1 MLPPLPRALARTLCP
16 WLGAL
21 LLGGPA
27 LGAAPEAALPLSFD
41 EVERL
46 AIDAQPQLLAQ
57 AALARAQ
64 DERAIAA
71 GQLPDPQLTAAVQ
84 DLPINTDA
92 AWSLRRD
99 DFTMLRLGLMQ
110 EFPRAAKRSLRSEQ
124 ERLRADA
131 ARDQLDELTRRLRR
145 EAALAALHL
154 YEQER
159 GSALV
164 EALLAEAERS
174 REAQEIGYRS
184 GRSEQSELLAATVT
198 RGLLRDQAAE
208 AEQMVSHARRALAR
222 WIGPAAERPMA
233 ELPAWPQPP
242 PLDEVLAALPAHP
255 ALRMAG
261 RERAVAEN
269 QLAQARKATLP
280 DWRLELGYG
289 YREAFAELVTLQVG
303 IDLPLF
309 TGQRQDRDTAAAHA
323 EVESADARR
332 EDALRAL
339 GTEATL
345 AHHDWER
352 VRTRREAFDD
362 AVLKPAQASVQSAL
376 AAYGAGRGT
385 LATLLDARRMLL
397 DAQRQALKLDVEA
410 ARLRIG
416 LQYFL
421 PDSP

>member
-1 MLPPLPRALARTLCP
+1 MLLPLPRALARTLCP

-21 LLGGPA
+21 LLGGPN
-27 LGAAPEAALPLSFD
+27 LAAATDAPLAFD

-46 AIDAQPQLLAQ
+46 AVDAQPQLIAQ

-71 GQLPDPQLTAAVQ
+71 GELPDPQLTAAVQ

-92 AWSLRRD
+92 AYSLRRD

-110 EFPRAAKRSLRSEQ
+110 EFPRAAKRSLRSAQ

-131 ARDQLDELTRRLRR
+131 ARDQLDELTRRIRR

-159 GSALV
+159 GSTLV
-164 EALLAEAERS
+164 TAMLAEAERS
-174 REAQEIGYRS
+174 REALEIGYRA
-184 GRSEQSELLAATVT
+184 GRNESSELLAATVA
-198 RGLLRDQAAE
+198 RGLLRDRAAE
-208 AEQMVSHARRALAR
+208 SEQMVSHARRALAR
-222 WIGPAAERPMA
+222 WIGPPAERPMA

-242 PLDEVLAALPAHP
+242 PLDAVLAALPAHP
-255 ALRMAG
+255 ALRLAS
-261 RERAVAEN
+261 RERAVADN

-303 IDLPLF
+303 VDLPLF
-309 TGQRQDRDTAAAHA
+309 AGRRQHRDTAAAHA
-323 EVESADARR
+323 ELDSADARR

-339 GTEATL
+339 SAEATL

-352 VRTRREAFDD
+352 VRRRRVAFDD
-362 AVLKPAQASVQSAL
+362 DVLKPAQTRVQAAL
-376 AAYGAGRGT
+376 AVYGAGRGA
-385 LATLLDARRMLL
+385 LGTLLDARRMLL
-397 DAQRQALKLDVEA
+397 DAQLQALKLDVEA